1 MKQQQRDDGMAV
13 WSGLMNESNTHQQ
26 TKTKMWDGT
35 EGIQVVD
42 MLCGW
47 SHTVALIAEGVCMSW
62 GENGQGQLGLG
73 YSGGERVGS
82 PRRIE
87 RLPQV
92 LNLHSFIVVNGKG
105 RKTKT
110 EREAMDGD

>member
-1 MKQQQRDDGMAV
+1 MAV
-13 WSGLMNESNTHQQ
+13 WIGLMNESNTHTNQQ
-26 TKTKMWDGT
+26 TKTKMGDGT
-35 EGIQVVD
+35 EGIRVVD
-42 MLCGW
+42 MLCGYA
-47 SHTVALIAEGVCMSW
+47 HTVALTGEGVCMSW
-62 GENGQGQLGLG
+62 GGNGHGELGLG

-92 LNLHSFIVVNGKG
+92 LILHSLLVGCWKGKG

>member
-1 MKQQQRDDGMAV
+1 MAV
-13 WSGLMNESNTHQQ
+13 WIGLMNESNTHTNQQ
-26 TKTKMWDGT
+26 TKTKMGDGT

-47 SHTVALIAEGVCMSW
+47 DHMVALTGEGVCMSW
-62 GENGQGQLGLG
+62 GDNEHEQLGLG

-92 LNLHSFIVVNGKG
+92 LNLHSFIVGWLLEME
-105 RKTKT
+105 RKEDKD
-110 EREAMDGD
+110 RKRSDGW